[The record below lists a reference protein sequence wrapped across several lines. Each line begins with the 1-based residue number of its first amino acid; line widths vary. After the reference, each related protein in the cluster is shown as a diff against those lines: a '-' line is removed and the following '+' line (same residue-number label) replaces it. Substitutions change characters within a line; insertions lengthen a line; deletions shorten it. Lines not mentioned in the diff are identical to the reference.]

1 MCKELEMSKIIQVYN
16 TINILFYPHNIQI
29 ETGILIRVFFFLVKE
44 VKFNAVVSLKEQ
56 EESSNKHSVIAK
68 LCLRHCTQL
77 GRFWQVD
84 LQSNHLYNHKQN
96 LFTL

>member
-1 MCKELEMSKIIQVYN
+1 MELC
-16 TINILFYPHNIQI
+16 
-29 ETGILIRVFFFLVKE
+29 
-44 VKFNAVVSLKEQ
+44 LKEQ
-56 EESSNKHSVIAK
+56 EESSNKHSVVAK

-84 LQSNHLYNHKQN
+84 LQSNYLYNHKQH